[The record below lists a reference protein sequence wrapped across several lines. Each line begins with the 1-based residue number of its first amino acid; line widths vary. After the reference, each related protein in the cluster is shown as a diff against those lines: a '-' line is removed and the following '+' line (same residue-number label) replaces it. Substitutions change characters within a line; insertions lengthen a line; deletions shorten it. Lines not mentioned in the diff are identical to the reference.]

1 MCLQMLINGLL
12 RSYRLYSPVYPLQFV
27 ARDQDCGTCGKMDD
41 VRIMTREYR
50 QYPEYSNFFSTRRAD
65 DRFEDRPQRESTQ
78 IKWGG
83 QDGRREP
90 DSGIGY
96 TQDHRTRWTDD
107 GWVEPDP
114 FARIQYSRRVVN
126 AEQEVGQP

>member
-1 MCLQMLINGLL
+1 
-12 RSYRLYSPVYPLQFV
+12 
-27 ARDQDCGTCGKMDD
+27 
-41 VRIMTREYR
+41 MTREYR
-50 QYPEYSNFFSTRRAD
+50 QYPEYSEKISTRRAD

-78 IKWGG
+78 VKWGG

-107 GWVEPDP
+107 GWVEPDSFTP
-114 FARIQYSRRVVN
+114 NTV
-126 AEQEVGQP
+126 QPTGCKR